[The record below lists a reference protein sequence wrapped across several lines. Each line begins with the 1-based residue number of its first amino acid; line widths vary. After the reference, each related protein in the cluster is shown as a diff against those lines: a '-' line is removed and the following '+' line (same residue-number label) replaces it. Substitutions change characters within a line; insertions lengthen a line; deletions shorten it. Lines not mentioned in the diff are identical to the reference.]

1 MTVDQYYHTFK
12 KRALM
17 AAAPPR
23 NPVKYWNLKNP
34 IHCSSR
40 DFKLDFLKSENIISL
55 GWEMKN
61 CHFWMF
67 GVF

>member
-1 MTVDQYYHTFK
+1 
-12 KRALM
+12 M

-23 NPVKYWNLKNP
+23 NHVKYWNLKNP